1 MSGLLTV
8 LDAPSARELQ
18 LLSGLTTEV
27 YTANIINLRGD
38 TSNYKATTYT
48 YLDMMAAK
56 KEHGVV
62 MDMDVL
68 ALKRPMRTPRNLGL
82 KTRNPGLKPRNP
94 GLKTLWSGQMGRN
107 KSSVLEIQANLRQHY
122 LQQFPTSSLEVVVTQ
137 LWPNYFPRWSP
148 GDMTAGRPWD
158 VFRMQGSQGVWYTGS
173 SVSFESL
180 SAVTEYNK
188 LLIKQMVA
196 RKI

>member
-1 MSGLLTV
+1 MSGLLAV
-8 LDAPSARELQ
+8 LGAPSASELQ
-18 LLSGLTTEV
+18 LLSGLTPEV

-38 TSNYKATTYT
+38 TSKYKATTYT
-48 YLDMMAAK
+48 YLDMISAK

-62 MDMDVL
+62 MDMDII
-68 ALKRPMRTPRNLGL
+68 ALKRPRRTPRSL
-82 KTRNPGLKPRNP
+82 
-94 GLKTLWSGQMGRN
+94 GLKTLWSGQMGKN
-107 KSSVLEIQANLRQHY
+107 MSGLLEIQANLRQHY
-122 LQQFPTSSLEVVVTQ
+122 LQQFPDTSLEVVVTQ

-148 GDMTAGRPWD
+148 GYMTAGRPWD
-158 VFRMQGSQGVWYTGS
+158 VFQMQGRQGVWYTGS

-188 LLIKQMVA
+188 LLLKQMVA

>member
-1 MSGLLTV
+1 MSGLLAV

-18 LLSGLTTEV
+18 LLSGLTPEV

-68 ALKRPMRTPRNLGL
+68 AHEEAYENTTKPGS
-82 KTRNPGLKPRNP
+82 KNPLER
-94 GLKTLWSGQMGRN
+94 SDGQ
-107 KSSVLEIQANLRQHY
+107 E
-122 LQQFPTSSLEVVVTQ
+122 
-137 LWPNYFPRWSP
+137 
-148 GDMTAGRPWD
+148 
-158 VFRMQGSQGVWYTGS
+158 
-173 SVSFESL
+173 
-180 SAVTEYNK
+180 
-188 LLIKQMVA
+188 
-196 RKI
+196 

>member
-8 LDAPSARELQ
+8 LDTPSARELQ

-68 ALKRPMRTPRNLGL
+68 ALKRPPMRTPRNL
-82 KTRNPGLKPRNP
+82 

-107 KSSVLEIQANLRQHY
+107 KSSMPEIQ
-122 LQQFPTSSLEVVVTQ
+122 
-137 LWPNYFPRWSP
+137 
-148 GDMTAGRPWD
+148 
-158 VFRMQGSQGVWYTGS
+158 VW
-173 SVSFESL
+173 
-180 SAVTEYNK
+180 
-188 LLIKQMVA
+188 
-196 RKI
+196 

>member
-1 MSGLLTV
+1 MSGLLAV

-18 LLSGLTTEV
+18 LLSGLTPEV

-68 ALKRPMRTPRNLGL
+68 ALKRPMRTPRNL
-82 KTRNPGLKPRNP
+82 R
-94 GLKTLWSGQMGRN
+94 LKTLWSGQMGRN
-107 KSSVLEIQANLRQHY
+107 KSSVPEIQVWQYRLWSFQMGGIKPKRFLPKNQH
-122 LQQFPTSSLEVVVTQ
+122 TQ
-137 LWPNYFPRWSP
+137 RKFLNFENWTNREPR
-148 GDMTAGRPWD
+148 
-158 VFRMQGSQGVWYTGS
+158 
-173 SVSFESL
+173 
-180 SAVTEYNK
+180 
-188 LLIKQMVA
+188 
-196 RKI
+196 